1 MFSEKTRIIGAGAIG
16 NVLEWFDFAIY
27 GYFAITIGQTFF
39 PHQDPV
45 AQLLSTFGVF
55 AIGCLMRPLG
65 SLLSGSIG
73 DRYGRRFMFV
83 FEMAVLALFLEQEA
97 AQPLGIAPG
106 NGAVGMKLGPDPGE
120 MQVIAAVG
128 SMREQAEPDAFPT
141 EIGQLQGKRSGLAL
155 VDEDPVCP

>member
-1 MFSEKTRIIGAGAIG
+1 MFSEKTRIVAASAIG

-73 DRYGRRFMFV
+73 DRYGRRAALTVSMFSKTGPV
-83 FEMAVLALFLEQEA
+83 AERHSA
-97 AQPLGIAPG
+97 A
-106 NGAVGMKLGPDPGE
+106 N
-120 MQVIAAVG
+120 AAVRATESSRSRWV
-128 SMREQAEPDAFPT
+128 SMVMSV
-141 EIGQLQGKRSGLAL
+141 K
-155 VDEDPVCP
+155 